1 MVSSEIFGFAKKR
14 YGVKYVLVYMNPY
27 SVSSEAVYALQERA
41 ELVFPMIKEIAKNT
55 ILSIYQQCIHLLF

>member
-41 ELVFPMIKEIAKNT
+41 ELVFSYDKRDCENT